1 MYIILESDETM
12 DILKLMQNSGNPNNV
27 IYTMKQKKIPFTS
40 AVLAD
45 DQQPL
50 RKLS

>member
-1 MYIILESDETM
+1 M
-12 DILKLMQNSGNPNNV
+12 DIADNPNDA
-27 IYTMKQKKIPFTS
+27 ILSMKQKKIPFTS